1 MSQPRSIP
9 LAALALVLTFV
20 GSARPAQNAQTR
32 KLNEDF
38 QAAVAQYDAGHFAEA
53 TVQLEKLL
61 PSAPQSFEI
70 HELLGLVYSAQQ
82 LDEKANP
89 HFEKAVRL
97 NPGSAAAHANFAI
110 NLVRLGRLELAA
122 AQFRKAVA
130 LDPGNFDANHN
141 LGELYVRSGKLAQAV
156 PYLEKAQQI
165 DSGSY
170 DNGYDL
176 ALAYLLTG
184 RLDNAR
190 ILVQQLLRR
199 KNAAELHNLL
209 AEIEEKDGK
218 FIAAVNEYEEAAHM
232 EPSES
237 NLFDW
242 GSELL
247 LHRTLDP
254 AIEVLQQAVERYPQ
268 SQRLRIALGAAFYS
282 RGNYDEAVRSLL
294 KAADLNPSDPRA
306 YPFLAHAYDS
316 SPGQADDVIA
326 CFRRFLDLQPRNAQ
340 AHYFYAMSLWKG
352 KRAQD
357 AAIDLAQVESQLKSA
372 VALDQK
378 LAEAHLQLGN
388 LYSDQKRF
396 QDSIPEYRQAIA
408 LNSDLA
414 DAHYRL
420 GQAYVRTGA
429 TDLAQQQ
436 FAIYQKL
443 RAQQLAAID
452 KQRADIR
459 QFVYAAKDSPAK
471 PQ

>member
-9 LAALALVLTFV
+9 LAAMALVLTFV

-254 AIEVLQQAVERYPQ
+254 AIEVLQEAVERYPQ

-294 KAADLNPSDPRA
+294 K
-306 YPFLAHAYDS
+306 
-316 SPGQADDVIA
+316 ADDVIA

-443 RAQQLAAID
+443 RAQQLAAIH

-459 QFVYAAKDSPAK
+459 EVVYAAKDSPAK